1 MEIPLWT
8 DSMLEHTQ
16 NSLAIIS
23 LKEDLNIQQVI
34 SYTDG
39 GGGGGGED
47 NNKIIKG

>member
-34 SYTDG
+34 SYTDRG
-39 GGGGGGED
+39 GEGGED